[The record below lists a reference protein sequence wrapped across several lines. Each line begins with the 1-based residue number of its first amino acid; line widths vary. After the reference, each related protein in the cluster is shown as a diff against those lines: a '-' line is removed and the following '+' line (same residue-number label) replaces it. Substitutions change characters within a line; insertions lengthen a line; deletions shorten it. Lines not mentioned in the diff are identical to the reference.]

1 MLSFMTSYL
10 SISGLLRCVLVATTV
25 LAGLGCA
32 GEIQKGWV
40 RGRVL
45 ENRGGSPIPG
55 AEVELFSGTTSG
67 STFQTVTDDAGA
79 YSIRVDVGDYT
90 VAASKEGYITTL
102 VPVVVAAESDSMV
115 DLKLDAVGSRWFKYD
130 GSPLL
135 DVGASGSWDSLYVR
149 GPWVVRDGNI
159 YKMWY
164 VGTDG
169 ALAPRIGYATS
180 PDGLKWTKYQN
191 PVLSRGGAGDWDEY
205 SLDGVAIAI
214 VKETVKKEEKDD
226 EVIRYRMWYT
236 GTDSSII
243 PHIGYAESKDGTAWT
258 KAGMSQGGINLTD
271 VTNPILNV
279 GRSGEFDDEGVGQ
292 PCVLYDPASASY
304 KMWYVGYH
312 NSSRRIGYAVSSD
325 GLSWEKKGEVGFNDG
340 LSGMNRFYP
349 AVISDGSLYRM
360 WYMTDSGLGYAVS
373 EDGQNWSVQNMSIS
387 GLKRSWDSQ
396 GMGDFSVLKEG
407 TQYKMWYDGSDG
419 QVSRIGY
426 ATSP

>member
-1 MLSFMTSYL
+1 MPNRLKIINDF
-10 SISGLLRCVLVATTV
+10 LLCALAAALV

-32 GEIQKGWV
+32 GEIQKGTV

-67 STFQTVTDDAGA
+67 STFQTVTDDAGT
-79 YSIRVDVGDYT
+79 YSFTVDVGDYT
-90 VAASKEGYITTL
+90 VAASKEGYIMML
-102 VPVVVAAESDSMV
+102 VPVVVAADSESMV

-130 GSPLL
+130 GNPLL
-135 DVGASGSWDSLYVR
+135 DVGSSGSWDSLYVSR
-149 GPWVVRDGNI
+149 PWAVRDGNI

-169 ALAPRIGYATS
+169 AIAPRIGYATS

-205 SLDGVAIAI
+205 SLDGVAMVI
-214 VKETVKKEEKDD
+214 VKEIAKKGEKEE

-236 GTDSSII
+236 GIDSSMV
-243 PHIGYAESKDGTAWT
+243 PRIGYAESKDGTAWT
-258 KAGMSQGGINLTD
+258 KAGMSQGGISLTD
-271 VTNPILNV
+271 ITNPVLNV
-279 GRSGEFDDEGVGQ
+279 GRSGEFDDEGAGQ
-292 PCVLYDPASASY
+292 PCVLYDPTSGIY
-304 KMWYVGYH
+304 RMWYVGYR
-312 NSSRRIGYAVSSD
+312 NSSRRIGYALSAD
-325 GLSWEKKGEVGFNDG
+325 GISWEKRGELGFDDG
-340 LSGMNRFYP
+340 LSGINRFYP
-349 AVISDGSLYRM
+349 AVVSDGSFYRM
-360 WYMTDSGLGYAVS
+360 WYMTDNGPGYAIS
-373 EDGQNWSVQNMSIS
+373 GDGQNWSVQNMSIS
-387 GLKRSWDSQ
+387 GLKRSWDSG